1 MVKFALIIIILFMV
15 NFFVQLQDFIIIR
28 VFSLVVFMVKT
39 GLCQLFITYCLA
51 YINFIMLFLVN
62 FSQDFIISFFSL
74 VELMVMIELWFI
86 TCLLASINYLQLIK
100 LIEAVFI
107 IFLLAMFGVMFQA
120 LFDQISQYHYQFFCL
135 AFFIIQALIFKK
147 NFVFLN
153 QFIMLIF
160 DYFPL
165 SFSLFIIKVLVQLL
179 NLFSC
184 QISQMDQILI
194 FYFKEHFQLNLVIL
208 KLKLIEMHF
217 HSSLNFSFLFKV
229 QALSQENQ
237 IDLFQY

>member
-1 MVKFALIIIILFMV
+1 
-15 NFFVQLQDFIIIR
+15 
-28 VFSLVVFMVKT
+28 
-39 GLCQLFITYCLA
+39 
-51 YINFIMLFLVN
+51 
-62 FSQDFIISFFSL
+62 
-74 VELMVMIELWFI
+74 
-86 TCLLASINYLQLIK
+86 
-100 LIEAVFI
+100 
-107 IFLLAMFGVMFQA
+107 
-120 LFDQISQYHYQFFCL
+120 
-135 AFFIIQALIFKK
+135 
-147 NFVFLN
+147 
-153 QFIMLIF
+153 MLIF

-237 IDLFQY
+237 IDLF